1 MVNLFVRD
9 RKSTTD
15 RVDEMNAEDMYDIF
29 PDGIASIGWYNVVK
43 TANVPVCFT
52 SSVDVEIV
60 VAFGSRPSPLGFQ
73 LLTIE
78 RDIALSTSLYRT
90 QDLETDNLYAIGKC
104 SSRFGALDVILDR
117 LARQS

>member
-15 RVDEMNAEDMYDIF
+15 RVDEMNTEDVYDIF
-29 PDGIASIGWYNVVK
+29 PDGVASIGWHNVVK
-43 TANVPVCFT
+43 TANVPFCFT

-60 VAFGSRPSPLGFQ
+60 VAFGSRPFPLGFQ

-78 RDIALSTSLYRT
+78 PDIALSTCLFRT
-90 QDLETDNLYAIGKC
+90 HDLKCNDLYAIGKC
-104 SSRFGALDVILDR
+104 SLRFGALDVILDR
-117 LARQS
+117 LAHQS